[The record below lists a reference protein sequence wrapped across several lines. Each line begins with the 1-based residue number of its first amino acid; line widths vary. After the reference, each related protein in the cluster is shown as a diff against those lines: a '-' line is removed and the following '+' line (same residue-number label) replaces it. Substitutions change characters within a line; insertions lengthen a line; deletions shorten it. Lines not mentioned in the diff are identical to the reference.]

1 MSDQPTPLSPS
12 SDALNPA
19 PSHSK
24 VEQALLYSAYLKH
37 RVEVQR
43 RFYRDR
49 INENALN
56 SDFSFNAATAI
67 MVFTSLLSAASAVIG
82 SPVVTLIGALLP
94 SVAAMLGAFRQLYG
108 WDRQTRIYQDAMR
121 GLSRASLLI
130 PDNDDLPKKDLTT
143 LYPPLVSTVEEVFK
157 GEVSQ
162 WGQFVM
168 QKDKQT
174 DEEIAADPF
183 TRLISSFNLSD
194 EQANQIRNIIA
205 AGKTPQ

>member
-1 MSDQPTPLSPS
+1 MSDYPTIQPT
-12 SDALNPA
+12 SDGLAPA

-49 INENALN
+49 INENTLN

-67 MVFTSLLSAASAVIG
+67 MMLTSILSAASAVIG

-94 SVAAMLGAFRQLYG
+94 SVAATLGAFRQLYG
-108 WDRQTRIYQDAMR
+108 WDRQSRIYQDAMR
-121 GLSRASLLI
+121 GLARASLLI
-130 PDNDDLPKKDLTT
+130 PDNDELPSKDLNT
-143 LYPPLVSTVEEVFK
+143 LYPPLVTTVEEVFK
-157 GEVSQ
+157 GEISQ

-168 QKDKQT
+168 EKDKQT
-174 DEEIAADPF
+174 DEEIASDPF
-183 TRLISSFNLSD
+183 NRLVTSFNLSD
-194 EQANQIRNIIA
+194 EQINQIRNIIA